1 MQRRKLRGLRKKA
14 VKKIWEK
21 GHRRIGFLG
30 LEKQIYNANISDR
43 ERGFIQA
50 LKDLGADYDAEQ
62 YIIRAKF
69 DGDTVT
75 ESVKNFFA
83 KIERRPSAIFCCV
96 DTAVPFAVR
105 ALEEIGFSVPNDV
118 SIVGFDGYI
127 NYTYFKMKVATSPQP
142 LILMGEKAAEILLR
156 HIKDENSKKEE
167 CILQVSFEDGESLA
181 SVK

>member
-69 DGDTVT
+69 NGDTVT

-83 KIERRPSAIFCCV
+83 KIDRK
-96 DTAVPFAVR
+96 
-105 ALEEIGFSVPNDV
+105 SVV
-118 SIVGFDGYI
+118 
-127 NYTYFKMKVATSPQP
+127 
-142 LILMGEKAAEILLR
+142 
-156 HIKDENSKKEE
+156 
-167 CILQVSFEDGESLA
+167 
-181 SVK
+181 